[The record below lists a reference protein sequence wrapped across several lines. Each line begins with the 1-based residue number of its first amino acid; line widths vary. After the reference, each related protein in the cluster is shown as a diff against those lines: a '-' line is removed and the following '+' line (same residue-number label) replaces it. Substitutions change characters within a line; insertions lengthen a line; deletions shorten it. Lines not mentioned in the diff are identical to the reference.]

1 MRVLRLAWRYA
12 AYLWLAIAGSAL
24 SSALAGDWT
33 EFRGPTGQGLA
44 GAPLPTKWSATEH
57 ITWKKEIPGKGW
69 SSPVILG
76 GRIYL
81 TTAVPSKDNSSN
93 SLRVLCLEA
102 KSGNVLWDNEVFQQ
116 NDPTTLKIHRKN
128 SHASST
134 SITDGQL
141 LFVHFGNSGTAC
153 MTLDGKV
160 VWKNNELK
168 FSHVHGNGGSP
179 VLVDDLLVVNC
190 DGGDHAF
197 VAALERTNGH
207 VRWKK
212 DRPANDRQKFAFST
226 PLVIE
231 VNGAKQIVS
240 PGAGAV
246 IAYRPAD
253 GETIWQVMYPGGYSV
268 VPRPVFGHGLIYL
281 STGYDTASLLA
292 IKPDGKGD
300 VTASHVAWR
309 LKTGAPRNASPILV
323 GDEVYTVADNG
334 IAQCIDAKTGKVHWK
349 NRLAGEY
356 SASPIVADGKIY
368 FLNEKGHTTVV
379 EAETTFKE
387 VAKNSLGDP
396 GESSLASP
404 AVDGGALYLR
414 THPHLWRIDQ

>member
-1 MRVLRLAWRYA
+1 MRMVRLV
-12 AYLWLAIAGSAL
+12 WLAL
-24 SSALAGDWT
+24 SIGGVTVGSALAGDWT

-44 GAPLPTKWSATEH
+44 GSPLPTKWTATEH
-57 ITWKKEIPGKGW
+57 VTWKQEIPGKGW

-93 SLRVLCLEA
+93 SLRVLCLET
-102 KSGNVLWDNEVFQQ
+102 KSGKTIWEKEVFEQT
-116 NDPTTLKIHRKN
+116 DPATLKIHRKN

-134 SITDGQL
+134 PITDGQV

-153 MTLDGKV
+153 LSLDGKV
-160 VWKNNELK
+160 VWKNSELK

-190 DGGDHAF
+190 DGGDLAF
-197 VAALERTNGH
+197 VAALDRGNGH
-207 VRWKK
+207 VRWKR
-212 DRPANDRQKFAFST
+212 DRPPNDRQKFAFST

-240 PGAGAV
+240 PGAGGV

-253 GETIWQVMYPGGYSV
+253 GEPVWQVMYPGGYSV
-268 VPRPVFGHGLIYL
+268 VPRPVFGHGMVYL
-281 STGYDTASLLA
+281 SSGYDTPVLLA
-292 IKPDGKGD
+292 IKTDGTGD
-300 VTASHVAWR
+300 VTNSHVLWK
-309 LKTGAPRNASPILV
+309 LKTGAPRNASPLLV
-323 GDEVYTVADNG
+323 GNEIYTVSDNG
-334 IAQCIDAKTGKVHWK
+334 IAQCTDAKTGKVHWK
-349 NRLAGEY
+349 NRLTGAY
-356 SASPIVADGKIY
+356 SASPIVAGGKVY
-368 FLNEKGHTTVV
+368 FLDEQGHTTVV
-379 EAETTFKE
+379 EAATTYKE
-387 VAKNSLGDP
+387 VARNSLGEP
-396 GESSLASP
+396 GETSLASP